1 MLWTDTRRKLFA
13 LGVLILATYVT
24 SVGHGLEVSLPFVTT
39 TGVMLA
45 SLLGGASILR
55 FLGGIGWKNSF
66 NVLSVPLALYV
77 SLIALSFGIVSEN
90 SEFITSAIWAPLL
103 GGTFFFSTRRIADT
117 SKREEPC
124 GNKLIAFTATWVVA
138 SPFLFF
144 LYFMPNAQWFNPD
157 IWAFCLI
164 TFWVFFSL
172 QNRTGNFFERL
183 VDAGCY
189 NFLFQSGYLVFSY
202 VSHVVAYQ
210 YVFNW
215 WEIGSITSQLI
226 LPAILYLV
234 ALLIALGKNHLNEIN
249 LKNWHLVE
257 GYLFLVAMVVAPPS
271 IIDYIV
277 GT

>member
-45 SLLGGASILR
+45 SLLGGASLLR
-55 FLGGIGWKNSF
+55 FLGGVGWKNSF

-103 GGTFFFSTRRIADT
+103 GGTFFFSTRGISDT
-117 SKREEPC
+117 SKRDEPC
-124 GNKLIAFTATWVVA
+124 GNKLIAITAIWIVA

-144 LYFMPNAQWFNPD
+144 LYFLPNVQWWNPD
-157 IWAFCLI
+157 IWAFCLV

-172 QNRTGNFFERL
+172 QNRTGNFYERL

-226 LPAILYLV
+226 LPAILYLI
-234 ALLIALGKNHLNEIN
+234 ALLIALGKNHLSEIN

>member
-13 LGVLILATYVT
+13 LGVLILTTYVT
-24 SVGHGLEVSLPFVTT
+24 SFGQGLEVSLPFVTT

-55 FLGGIGWKNSF
+55 FLGGSGWKNSL

-77 SLIALSFGIVSEN
+77 SLLALSFGIVSEN

-103 GGTFFFSTRRIADT
+103 GGTFFFSTRGIGDT
-117 SKREEPC
+117 SKRDEPC
-124 GNKLIAFTATWVVA
+124 GNKLIAITAIWVVA
-138 SPFLFF
+138 SPFLVFF
-144 LYFMPNAQWFNPD
+144 YFMPNMGWFNPVF
-157 IWAFCLI
+157 WAFCLI

-189 NFLFQSGYLVFSY
+189 NFLFHSGYLVFSY
-202 VSHVVAYQ
+202 VSLVVSEQ
-210 YVFNW
+210 YVFKSW
-215 WEIGSITSQLI
+215 LIGAITAELI
-226 LPAILYLV
+226 FPAILYLI
-234 ALLIALGKNHLNEIN
+234 ALLIALGKNHHSEIN

>member
-1 MLWTDTRRKLFA
+1 
-13 LGVLILATYVT
+13 
-24 SVGHGLEVSLPFVTT
+24 
-39 TGVMLA
+39 
-45 SLLGGASILR
+45 
-55 FLGGIGWKNSF
+55 
-66 NVLSVPLALYV
+66 
-77 SLIALSFGIVSEN
+77 
-90 SEFITSAIWAPLL
+90 
-103 GGTFFFSTRRIADT
+103 
-117 SKREEPC
+117 
-124 GNKLIAFTATWVVA
+124 
-138 SPFLFF
+138 
-144 LYFMPNAQWFNPD
+144 MPNAQWFNPD
-157 IWAFCLI
+157 IWAFCLV

-172 QNRTGNFFERL
+172 QNRTGNFYERL

-226 LPAILYLV
+226 LPAILYLI
-234 ALLIALGKNHLNEIN
+234 ALLIALGKNHLSEIN

>member
-1 MLWTDTRRKLFA
+1 MLWTDRRRKLFA

-45 SLLGGASILR
+45 SLLGGASLLR

-77 SLIALSFGIVSEN
+77 SLIALSFGIVTEN
-90 SEFITSAIWAPLL
+90 SEFVASAIWAPLL
-103 GGTFFFSTRRIADT
+103 GGTFFFSTRGIGDT
-117 SKREEPC
+117 SKRDEPC
-124 GNKLIAFTATWVVA
+124 GNKLIAITAIWVVA

-144 LYFMPNAQWFNPD
+144 LYFMPNALWFNPD
-157 IWAFCLI
+157 IWAFCLV

-172 QNRTGNFFERL
+172 QNRTGNFYERL

-215 WEIGSITSQLI
+215 WDISYFTSSLI
-226 LPAILYLV
+226 LPAILYLI
-234 ALLIALGKNHLNEIN
+234 ALLVALGKNHFSEIN